1 MTEQQKEFCTKVAH
15 LCESADAIN
24 LYRPVMKL
32 WALYEDAATSGTNEP
47 NTKILNVDMNKV
59 SSDELGELQ
68 AEVTKSLEAK
78 KAVED
83 AQKNQSEVNSALANK
98 LNAEANAEQTENPN
112 GQV

>member
-1 MTEQQKEFCTKVAH
+1 MDC
-15 LCESADAIN
+15 S
-24 LYRPVMKL
+24 
-32 WALYEDAATSGTNEP
+32 S
-47 NTKILNVDMNKV
+47 KILNVDMNKV